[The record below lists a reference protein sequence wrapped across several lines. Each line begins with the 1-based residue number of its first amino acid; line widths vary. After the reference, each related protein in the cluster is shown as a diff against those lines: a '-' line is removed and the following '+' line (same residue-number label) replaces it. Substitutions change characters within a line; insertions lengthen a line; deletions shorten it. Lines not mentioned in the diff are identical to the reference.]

1 MLRTEAEFRRDTRDL
16 DREER
21 DRYSSFLWN
30 MVRLDLGPRVSITDV
45 VGITADRPLD
55 YQDEAQLKSSVDFYS
70 RRDPQ
75 QLIRVLKFFACY
87 VLQQARTETAFPRQL
102 FLVFKAV
109 DLLRMVVQYSP
120 YCVNSE
126 AETIVYGV
134 FIDLGSAKPQRFGKY
149 MKTEAQIHQLMR
161 RLQMAPNDH
170 QARLNMAEQLMQQ
183 TSLFDALV
191 QYHMLLR
198 LYPPMRPEVDRRR
211 GYVYL
216 KLAQVFQDIMDNVTG
231 PIQDARKLKNFV
243 ERYNRDFAERG
254 REIPP
259 VTGTDRK
266 ELERTLRGVRGLAN
280 TYYARALAVQVL
292 DPRLLLDVVT
302 RLGRNYMEEG
312 RFGEA
317 VDVLVDGAKLWRH
330 VGESAESLRRR
341 VAYFELAATAASKA
355 NRREQFAWAQNF
367 LVEYRK
373 RVATQEAETKQRMI
387 RRAAILGTGEV

>member
-1 MLRTEAEFRRDTRDL
+1 
-16 DREER
+16 
-21 DRYSSFLWN
+21 
-30 MVRLDLGPRVSITDV
+30 
-45 VGITADRPLD
+45 
-55 YQDEAQLKSSVDFYS
+55 
-70 RRDPQ
+70 
-75 QLIRVLKFFACY
+75 
-87 VLQQARTETAFPRQL
+87 
-102 FLVFKAV
+102 
-109 DLLRMVVQYSP
+109 
-120 YCVNSE
+120 
-126 AETIVYGV
+126 
-134 FIDLGSAKPQRFGKY
+134 
-149 MKTEAQIHQLMR
+149 
-161 RLQMAPNDH
+161 
-170 QARLNMAEQLMQQ
+170 MAEQLMQQ